1 MKLLCVFIAFVL
13 SFFIGQSIV
22 LKLYMFSYRRRL
34 FDPVDGRKTH
44 EGHIPRLGGMAFL
57 PTQCSIFIL
66 VVVILRHFEVIYV
79 DYQLLSQF
87 LLLILG
93 LGLLFITGLVDDL
106 VGIYYKWKFA
116 AQFVAA
122 LLLPISGLWIT
133 HLDGLLGITVL
144 PDWLGILM
152 TIFVIVLIINAFN
165 LIDGL
170 DGLCSGLT
178 LLACTVLGTLFFRHE
193 SWLPVIFAFI
203 TVGALAP
210 FFYYNVYGKTKRKRR
225 IFMGDTGSM
234 TLGLTVAFLV
244 IRYTAGDPSNPN
256 PSGNLLVA
264 FSVVLVPLLDVLRVI
279 CLRLLK
285 RKPLFLP
292 DKNHIHHYLVS
303 LGISRKNTLMA
314 ILLIALGFIV
324 FNMCFVRFILNSQT
338 IVLLLDTVF
347 WFGGLWLFGKLH
359 QSRPEQD
366 KQPLLVE
373 NQEDED

>member
-1 MKLLCVFIAFVL
+1 MKLLCIFIAFVL

-22 LKLYMFSYRRRL
+22 IKLYKFSYRRRL
-34 FDPVDGRKTH
+34 FDPVDERKIH
-44 EGHIPRLGGMAFL
+44 SGHIPRLGGMAFL
-57 PTQCSIFIL
+57 PTQCCIFIL
-66 VVVILRHFEVIYV
+66 VIVILRHFEVIYV
-79 DYQLLSQF
+79 DYQILSQF

-122 LLLPISGLWIT
+122 LILPISGLWIGN
-133 HLDGLLGITVL
+133 LDGLLGITVL
-144 PDWLGILM
+144 PNWMGILL

-178 LLACTVLGTLFFRHE
+178 ILACTVLGTLFFRHE

-203 TVGALAP
+203 TVGSLAP
-210 FFYYNVYGKTKRKRR
+210 FFYYNVYGNTKRKRR

-234 TLGLTVAFLV
+234 TLGLTIAFLA
-244 IRYTAGDPSNPN
+244 IRYTAGDSSDPD

-264 FSVVLVPLLDVLRVI
+264 FSVVLVPLLDVLRVMCI
-279 CLRLLK
+279 RLLK

-303 LGISRKNTLMA
+303 LGISRKNALWS
-314 ILLIALGFIV
+314 ILLIALGYIV
-324 FNMCFVRFILNSQT
+324 LNMCFVRFVFNNPT
-338 IVLLLDTVF
+338 IVLLLDTVL
-347 WFGGLWLFGKLH
+347 WFGGLWLFGKVRQPHLAYK
-359 QSRPEQD
+359 EQETI
-366 KQPLLVE
+366 KI
-373 NQEDED
+373 NQQDED

>member
-22 LKLYMFSYRRRL
+22 LKLYMFAYRRRL
-34 FDPVDGRKTH
+34 FDPVDERKIH

-57 PTQCSIFIL
+57 PTQCCIFLL
-66 VVVILRHFEVIYV
+66 VIVVLRYLDVIYV
-79 DYQLLSQF
+79 DYELLSQF

-116 AQFVAA
+116 AQFIAA
-122 LLLPISGLWIT
+122 LLIPISGLWISN
-133 HLDGLLGITVL
+133 LDGLLWITVI
-144 PDWLGILM
+144 PGWLGILL
-152 TIFVIVLIINAFN
+152 TTVVIVLIINAFN
-165 LIDGL
+165 LIDGI

-178 LLACTVLGTLFFRHE
+178 ILACTVLGTLFFRHE
-193 SWLPVIFAFI
+193 SWLPVIFAFT

-210 FFYYNVYGKTKRKRR
+210 FFYYNVYGRTKRKRR

-244 IRYTAGDPSNPN
+244 IRYTAGDPTDPN
-256 PSGNLLVA
+256 PGGNLLVA
-264 FSVVLVPLLDVLRVI
+264 FSVVLVPLLDVIRI
-279 CLRLLK
+279 IFIRLLK

-292 DKNHIHHYLVS
+292 DNNHIHHFLVD
-303 LGISRKNTLMA
+303 LGISRKNVLWL

-324 FNMCFVRFILNSQT
+324 FNMCFIRFVFNNHTVVLILDA
-338 IVLLLDTVF
+338 VL
-347 WFGGLWLFGKLH
+347 WFGGLLLLGKIRQH
-359 QSRPEQD
+359 RTFRKDQ
-366 KQPLLVE
+366 E
-373 NQEDED
+373 NESHED

>member
-1 MKLLCVFIAFVL
+1 
-13 SFFIGQSIV
+13 
-22 LKLYMFSYRRRL
+22 MFSYRRRL
-34 FDPVDGRKTH
+34 FDPVDERKTH
-44 EGHIPRLGGMAFL
+44 EGVIPRLGGMAFL
-57 PTQCSIFIL
+57 PTQCCIFIL
-66 VVVILRHFEVIYV
+66 VIVILRHFEIIYV

-93 LGLLFITGLVDDL
+93 MGLLFITGLVDDL

-133 HLDGLLGITVL
+133 HLDGLLWIDVL
-144 PDWLGILM
+144 PAWIGVLL
-152 TIFVIVLIINAFN
+152 TVFVVVLIINAFN

-178 LLACTVLGTLFFRHE
+178 ILACTVLGVLFFRHE

-244 IRYTAGDPSNPN
+244 IRYTAGDPSEPN
-256 PSGNLLVA
+256 PGGNLLVA
-264 FSVVLVPLLDVLRVI
+264 FSVVLVPILDVVRVVI
-279 CLRLLK
+279 IRFLK
-285 RKPLFLP
+285 RRPLFLP
-292 DKNHIHHYLVS
+292 DNNHIHHFLIS
-303 LGISRKNTLMA
+303 LGISRKNALWS

-324 FNMCFVRFILNSQT
+324 FNMCFVRFVFNNQT
-338 IVLLLDTVF
+338 VVLLLDAVL
-347 WFGGLWLFGKLH
+347 WFGGLWLLGKIRH
-359 QSRPEQD
+359 KSRRKLKAEKVQH
-366 KQPLLVE
+366 E
-373 NQEDED
+373 N

>member
-1 MKLLCVFIAFVL
+1 MKLLFVFIAFVL

-66 VVVILRHFEVIYV
+66 VVVILRHFEFIYV

-106 VGIYYKWKFA
+106 VSIYYKWKFA

-122 LLLPISGLWIT
+122 LLLPISGLWIS

-144 PDWLGILM
+144 PDWLGILL

-178 LLACTVLGTLFFRHE
+178 LLACTVLGALFFRHD

-244 IRYTAGDPSNPN
+244 IRYTAGDPSDPN
-256 PSGNLLVA
+256 PSGNFLVA

-279 CLRLLK
+279 SIRIIK

-292 DKNHIHHYLVS
+292 DKYHIHHYLVS
-303 LGISRKNTLMA
+303 LGVSRKKTLYS
-314 ILLIALGFIV
+314 ILIIALGFIV
-324 FNMCFVRFILNSQT
+324 FNMCFVRFVINNQT
-338 IVLLLDTVF
+338 LVLLLDALF
-347 WFGGLWLFGKLH
+347 WFGGLWLFGKFRQRRHKLEVQH
-359 QSRPEQD
+359 SLDESE
-366 KQPLLVE
+366 K
-373 NQEDED
+373 DED